1 MNRLFF
7 LLSPLFFVFQ
17 ALAQTDPDDVLGYW
31 LTNDGEAK
39 VEIYKENKKYS
50 GKVVWLKRMKNEDG
64 TERTDKNNPDKSLQS
79 RPLLG
84 LNLIKNFVFD
94 RGKWEDGEI
103 YDPESGKTY
112 DCVIKKKGEKL
123 EVRGYIGISMFGR
136 TVVWTKT
143 TGNP

>member
-17 ALAQTDPDDVLGYW
+17 AQAQTDPDDVLGYW
-31 LTNDGEAK
+31 LTNDGQAK

-50 GKVVWLKRMKNEDG
+50 GKVVWLKRMKNDDG
-64 TERTDKNNPDKSLQS
+64 TERTDKNNPKESLQN

-94 RGKWEDGEI
+94 NGKWKDGII

-123 EVRGYIGISMFGR
+123 EVRGYVGISMFGR